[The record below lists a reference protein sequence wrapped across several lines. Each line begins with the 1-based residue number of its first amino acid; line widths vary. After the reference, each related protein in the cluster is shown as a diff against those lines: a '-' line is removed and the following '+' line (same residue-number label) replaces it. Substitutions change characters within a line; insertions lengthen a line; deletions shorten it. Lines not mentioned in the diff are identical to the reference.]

1 MMTPTTDRS
10 DAGGPPPIA
19 ITWFDRASSSARS
32 IRYPTGCPGNGILV
46 LSGGTLDVL
55 SGGTASGTIDSG
67 GLDVV
72 LGAANGTTV
81 NSGGIEVVASGGTAC
96 GMIVNSGGIDAW
108 SAAGLRVAPRWTAL
122 A

>member
-72 LGAANGTTV
+72 LGAANGTMID
-81 NSGGIEVVASGGTAC
+81 SGGKLR
-96 GMIVNSGGIDAW
+96 DAQPPF
-108 SAAGLRVAPRWTAL
+108 SVQYHA
-122 A
+122 